1 MNSSQSILSCYKLYW
16 TRAFDVKGRSTRK
29 EFWHPFWINIILYA
43 IVTLLTTEVG
53 GDILSLILVI
63 PTFSVMARRLHDINH
78 SMYLSIVLNG
88 ASVLYLIGTYAL
100 RPFNELDNPE
110 STFLMT
116 LFIIFFIVTFI
127 LLIMGVYS
135 LVLMCIK
142 GDLKPNRYG
151 AGGTNDLHESVS
163 IPE

>member
-1 MNSSQSILSCYKLYW
+1 
-16 TRAFDVKGRSTRK
+16 
-29 EFWHPFWINIILYA
+29 
-43 IVTLLTTEVG
+43 
-53 GDILSLILVI
+53 
-63 PTFSVMARRLHDINH
+63 ARRLHDINH

-135 LVLMCIK
+135 LVLMCLK

-151 AGGTNDLHESVS
+151 AGGTNALHESVS